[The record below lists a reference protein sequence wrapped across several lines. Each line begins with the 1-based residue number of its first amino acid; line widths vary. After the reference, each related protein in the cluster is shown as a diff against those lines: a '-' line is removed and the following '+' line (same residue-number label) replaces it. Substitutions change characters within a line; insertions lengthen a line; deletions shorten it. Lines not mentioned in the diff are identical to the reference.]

1 MSLVQINL
9 DGQVTSDFKR
19 ISIPDRL
26 EKSKKQ
32 ADMDRRE
39 LAEQLKTIQ
48 APADSYAIGEIN
60 DEALC
65 LVEENGGWSVFYSE
79 RGLRTEEQRFSD
91 ENSACGAFL
100 QRLKHMLGIR

>member
-9 DGQVTSDFKR
+9 DGQVISDFKR

-26 EKSKKQ
+26 EKSKKE
-32 ADMDRRE
+32 ANVDRRE
-39 LAEQLKTIQ
+39 LAEQLRTIQ
-48 APADSYAIGEIN
+48 APANSYAIGEIN

-65 LVEENGGWSVFYSE
+65 LVEENGGWSIFYSE

-91 ENSACGAFL
+91 ENSACEAFL
-100 QRLKHMLGIR
+100 HRPKHMLGIC